1 MSWTLYR
8 DIFEE
13 LQSGFKTLG
22 LTLFNYNGPR
32 VEWVKKSQPLNAW
45 CLLKCHTYLNKPAAQ
60 SCMYDLLVDTTH

>member
-1 MSWTLYR
+1 MTSVYLTNLFSDFFKPSCNTSKMSWTLYR

-32 VEWVKKSQPLNAW
+32 VEWVKKS
-45 CLLKCHTYLNKPAAQ
+45 
-60 SCMYDLLVDTTH
+60 